1 MKRVSLKKCRGIVA
15 ELSTAN
21 RGFTS
26 SDYTDS
32 IELRQP
38 FLILDGAGVS
48 IDWDSVEDWAQE
60 VAARTLFDYLNRDA
74 Q

>member
-1 MKRVSLKKCRGIVA
+1 MPRYRGG
-15 ELSTAN
+15 TRDAN

-32 IELRQP
+32 IAVKRP
-38 FLILDGAGVS
+38 FLILEGDQVS

-60 VAARTLFDYLNRDA
+60 VAARTMFDYLNPDT
-74 Q
+74 QGHGV